1 MNNKV
6 LQFSLSFVT
15 MFIGQKI
22 KKLRELKN
30 LTQDYMANQLGL
42 TQSAYSK
49 MENGEVDIPYSR
61 IEDIAKIFTLKPEDI
76 ITFNE
81 NTIFNLYN
89 NQTATGY
96 VINHNYD
103 AEKKLYEDQI
113 ANYKEQVEYLKNM
126 VNQLMNQK

>member
-1 MNNKV
+1 
-6 LQFSLSFVT
+6 

-30 LTQDYMANQLGL
+30 LTQDYMATQLGL

-81 NTIFNLYN
+81 NIVFNFIN
-89 NQTATGY
+89 NQNANSNGF
-96 VINHNYD
+96 VVNNHIYD
-103 AEKKLYEDQI
+103 AERKLYEDQI
-113 ANYKEQVEYLKNM
+113 AGYKEQVDYLKNM

>member
-1 MNNKV
+1 
-6 LQFSLSFVT
+6 
-15 MFIGQKI
+15 
-22 KKLRELKN
+22 
-30 LTQDYMANQLGL
+30 MANQLGL

-81 NTIFNLYN
+81 SIVFNIIN
-89 NQTATGY
+89 NPNANNNGFVVSQT
-96 VINHNYD
+96 NYD
-103 AEKKLYEDQI
+103 AERKLFEEQI
-113 ANYKEQVEYLKNM
+113 ANYKEQVDYLKNM

>member
-1 MNNKV
+1 
-6 LQFSLSFVT
+6 

-30 LTQDYMANQLGL
+30 LTQDYVANQLGL

-49 MENGEVDIPYSR
+49 MENGEVDIPFSR
-61 IEDIAKIFTLKPEDI
+61 IEDIAKIFTIQPEDI

-89 NQTATGY
+89 NQTANGQ

-103 AEKKLYEDQI
+103 SEIKLYEEQHAAD
-113 ANYKEQVEYLKNM
+113 KEQIEYLKSII
-126 VNQLMNQK
+126 NQLMNPK

>member
-1 MNNKV
+1 
-6 LQFSLSFVT
+6 

-42 TQSAYSK
+42 SQSAYSK
-49 MENGEVDIPYSR
+49 MENGEVDIPFTR
-61 IEDIAKIFTLKPEDI
+61 IEEIAKIFTIRPEDI

-103 AEKKLYEDQI
+103 AERKLYEEQRAAD
-113 ANYKEQVEYLKNM
+113 KEQIEYLKNII
-126 VNQLMNQK
+126 NQLMNNKG

>member
-1 MNNKV
+1 
-6 LQFSLSFVT
+6 

>member
-1 MNNKV
+1 
-6 LQFSLSFVT
+6 

-61 IEDIAKIFTLKPEDI
+61 IEDIAKIFTIKPEDI

-89 NQTATGY
+89 NQNANANGF
-96 VINHNYD
+96 VVNHNHYD
-103 AEKKLYEDQI
+103 AERKLYEEQHAAD
-113 ANYKEQVEYLKNM
+113 KEQIEYLKSII
-126 VNQLMNQK
+126 NQLMSQKNSG

>member
-1 MNNKV
+1 
-6 LQFSLSFVT
+6 

-61 IEDIAKIFTLKPEDI
+61 IEDIAKIFTIKPEDI

-89 NQTATGY
+89 NQSATGQ

-103 AEKKLYEDQI
+103 AEVKLYEEQHAAD
-113 ANYKEQVEYLKNM
+113 KEQIEYLKNII
-126 VNQLMNQK
+126 NQLMIQKNSG